1 MSDSLEVSVRVES
14 GIGIVGTDGYIN
26 NTGAEEVADACNAL
40 IEEGTKRLVFNLS
53 KSRII
58 NSIGVSVLIE
68 IIEKVKALEGGVAF
82 CCLTPTIAK
91 TFRIMG
97 LLNASTVH
105 ETEEE
110 AIGQVSGQEA

>member
-1 MSDSLEVSVRVES
+1 M
-14 GIGIVGTDGYIN
+14 
-26 NTGAEEVADACNAL
+26 
-40 IEEGTKRLVFNLS
+40 NLS

-58 NSIGVSVLIE
+58 NSIGVSVMIE

-82 CCLTPTIAK
+82 CCLTPTTAK

-97 LLNASTVH
+97 LLNASTIH

-110 AIGQVSGQEA
+110 AIDQITGKGA